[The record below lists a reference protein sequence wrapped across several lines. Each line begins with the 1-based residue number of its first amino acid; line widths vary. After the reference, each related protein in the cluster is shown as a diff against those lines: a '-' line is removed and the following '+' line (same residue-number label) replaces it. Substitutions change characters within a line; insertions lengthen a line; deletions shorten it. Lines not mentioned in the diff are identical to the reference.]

1 MHLFLS
7 LCPHQRGWV
16 GGGGGWSQLF
26 LLETMETGDKNCD
39 VAANI

>member
-1 MHLFLS
+1 MHFFLS
-7 LCPHQRGWV
+7 LCPHQR

-26 LLETMETGDKNCD
+26 LLETVETGDKNCD

>member
-1 MHLFLS
+1 MHFFLS
-7 LCPHQRGWV
+7 LCPHQRGG

-26 LLETMETGDKNCD
+26 LLETVETGDKNCD